1 MIFIGTRQYPLSDYH
16 TIHKIL
22 TIFITAA
29 VFRVIQGKSLK
40 LVNNLSSKTFGFS
53 HLPLGLLLCFEV

>member
-29 VFRVIQGKSLK
+29 VFRVIQGKSAEMLK
-40 LVNNLSSKTFGFS
+40 LLSSKA
-53 HLPLGLLLCFEV
+53 LNLQ